1 MQKYAKL
8 YKSTK
13 QFSTVNLSSLNNTNK
28 HKSTYKYIQ
37 IHKFTYIHLIIQF
50 KNVYKSEGKHM
61 QMYAKVYKSIKN

>member
-37 IHKFTYIHLIIQF
+37 VHKINYIHLIIQF
-50 KNVYKSEGKHM
+50 QNVYKSKGKLI
-61 QMYAKVYKSIKN
+61 QKYAKVYKSV